1 MFMNL
6 IISLIISIFIS
17 HLNETTKMKGI
28 DTEAENARL
37 KAEIATLK
45 NKNKNL
51 SQKLEKS
58 KIKKTQLQQELK
70 KNDALIISLSKEQ
83 EQSLSN
89 LSSDINIL
97 NLLSD

>member
-1 MFMNL
+1 MFINL
-6 IISLIISIFIS
+6 IISLTISIFIS
-17 HLNETTKMKGI
+17 HLNEITKMKGI
-28 DTEAENARL
+28 DTEAENALL

-70 KNDALIISLSKEQ
+70 KNDAQIITLSKEQ

>member
-1 MFMNL
+1 
-6 IISLIISIFIS
+6 
-17 HLNETTKMKGI
+17 MKGI
-28 DTEAENARL
+28 NTEAENARL

-70 KNDALIISLSKEQ
+70 KNDAQIITLSKEQ

>member
-1 MFMNL
+1 MFINL
-6 IISLIISIFIS
+6 IISLIINIFIS
-17 HLNETTKMKGI
+17 HLNEITKMKGI

-70 KNDALIISLSKEQ
+70 KTTHR
-83 EQSLSN
+83 
-89 LSSDINIL
+89 
-97 NLLSD
+97 

>member
-1 MFMNL
+1 
-6 IISLIISIFIS
+6 
-17 HLNETTKMKGI
+17 MKGI

-51 SQKLEKS
+51 SEKLEKS

-70 KNDALIISLSKEQ
+70 KNDALIITLSKEQ

>member
-1 MFMNL
+1 
-6 IISLIISIFIS
+6 
-17 HLNETTKMKGI
+17 MKGI
-28 DTEAENARL
+28 DTEAENALL

-70 KNDALIISLSKEQ
+70 KNDAQIITLSKEQ

>member
-1 MFMNL
+1 
-6 IISLIISIFIS
+6 
-17 HLNETTKMKGI
+17 MKGI
-28 DTEAENARL
+28 YTEAENALL

-70 KNDALIISLSKEQ
+70 KNDAQIITLSKEQ

>member
-1 MFMNL
+1 
-6 IISLIISIFIS
+6 
-17 HLNETTKMKGI
+17 MKGI
-28 DTEAENARL
+28 NTEAENARL

-45 NKNKNL
+45 NKNKNI

-70 KNDALIISLSKEQ
+70 KNDALIITLSKEQ

>member
-1 MFMNL
+1 
-6 IISLIISIFIS
+6 
-17 HLNETTKMKGI
+17 MKGI
-28 DTEAENARL
+28 NTEAENARL

-70 KNDALIISLSKEQ
+70 KNDALIITLSKEQ

>member
-1 MFMNL
+1 
-6 IISLIISIFIS
+6 
-17 HLNETTKMKGI
+17 MKGI
-28 DTEAENARL
+28 DTEAENALL

-51 SQKLEKS
+51 SHKLEKS

-70 KNDALIISLSKEQ
+70 KNDAQIITLSKEQ